1 MDMFMSSNIG
11 SITKALLAAQKQM
24 GNAVKDAKNPFYRS
38 SYADLNAV
46 REACTPLLN
55 ANDIVVTQPLIQ
67 KDGKSYLRTLLLHT
81 SGEYLGSDVEIVCA
95 KQNDPQ
101 AQGSAISYARRYGL
115 QSLMS
120 LGAADDD
127 GEGAMGR
134 TKKYT
139 AIKTN
144 TPNVEVTYT
153 ASTPT
158 GGPTTL
164 HNNTV
169 QIGGSMLGTVTSSMK
184 TDETTTST
192 VSTFRKPKSTAKQAT
207 QVQQNEHGANSTKV
221 EGWE

>member
-134 TKKYT
+134 TKPKYT
-139 AIKTN
+139 TN
-144 TPNVEVTYT
+144 NT
-153 ASTPT
+153 TPT
-158 GGPTTL
+158 IIVDNSSPLVSPATSGYMTTEAKMDL
-164 HNNTV
+164 
-169 QIGGSMLGTVTSSMK
+169 TVTSTPSG
-184 TDETTTST
+184 TST
-192 VSTFRKPKSTAKQAT
+192 VSTFRKPKSTHQVTTETSPVTKQA
-207 QVQQNEHGANSTKV
+207 ATKV

>member
-11 SITKALLAAQKQM
+11 AITKALLASQKQM
-24 GNAVKDAKNPFYRS
+24 GNAVKDAKNPYFKS

-46 REACTPLLN
+46 REACTPALN

-81 SGEYLGSDVEIVCA
+81 SGEYLGSDVEVVCS

-115 QSLMS
+115 QSLVS

-139 AIKTN
+139 VTKTN
-144 TPNVEVTYT
+144 TPNVEIVYGTT
-153 ASTPT
+153 TP
-158 GGPTTL
+158 
-164 HNNTV
+164 NATV
-169 QIGGSMLGTVTSSMK
+169 QIGGSLLGQVTTEMPIHQQTAS
-184 TDETTTST
+184 
-192 VSTFRKPKSTAKQAT
+192 VSTFRKPKSTTTKQT
-207 QVQQNEHGANSTKV
+207 ESGVNSTKV

>member
-55 ANDIVVTQPLIQ
+55 ENDIVVTQPLIQ

-134 TKKYT
+134 TKPKYT
-139 AIKTN
+139 KSYTTTENKPGLSVGESTIGL
-144 TPNVEVTYT
+144 VE
-153 ASTPT
+153 
-158 GGPTTL
+158 
-164 HNNTV
+164 TV
-169 QIGGSMLGTVTSSMK
+169 QATVTSTMK
-184 TDETTTST
+184 TGENSTAT
-192 VSTFRKPKSTAKQAT
+192 VSTFRKPKSTNQVTAEQTPLMNKQ
-207 QVQQNEHGANSTKV
+207 QSTKV